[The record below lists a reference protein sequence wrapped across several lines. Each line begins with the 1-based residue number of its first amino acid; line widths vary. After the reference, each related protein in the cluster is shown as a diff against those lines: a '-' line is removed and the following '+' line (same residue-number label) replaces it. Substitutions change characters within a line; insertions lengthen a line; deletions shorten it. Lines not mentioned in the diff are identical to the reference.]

1 MRMKQR
7 IFVEACGYVFHF
19 TQVKHLSLNQNTVLD
34 QVRRT
39 NQTILGHGEEE
50 KAGGET
56 NSK

>member
-1 MRMKQR
+1 MKQR